1 MDGILPHSMAD
12 ALRGK
17 SDDQLSPHEAVLRYF
32 RFLKRITPEEHA
44 QVTLLHGKDLVRY
57 ESPFVGLRPQVSAGR
72 HVYQLHSDAQPGS
85 RVTRNFPDHGDCWAM
100 LSALYIFEYRD
111 GFGVQPDPL
120 GRAFAAARRA
130 VDVAPSSH
138 LSHWALAT
146 ALFFRR
152 ELVAFRPAAER
163 VIELNRMDGSTIA
176 WMGYMI
182 AFSGDWER
190 GCAIA
195 DAASKLNPH
204 HAGWHRF
211 LAFYSAYRKGEYR
224 NALDAAVRLNM
235 PGYFNA
241 AAALVA
247 AFGQLGD
254 REASQRAVKE
264 LLDLRPD
271 YATAARKEL
280 EKYCDPELVEHLL
293 DGLRKAGLAVA

>member
-1 MDGILPHSMAD
+1 
-12 ALRGK
+12 
-17 SDDQLSPHEAVLRYF
+17 VLRYF
-32 RFLKRITPEEHA
+32 SFLKRITPEEHA
-44 QVTLLHGKDLVRY
+44 QVTLLL
-57 ESPFVGLRPQVSAGR
+57 E
-72 HVYQLHSDAQPGS
+72 
-85 RVTRNFPDHGDCWAM
+85 RVTRNFPDHGDCWAI

-163 VIELNRMDGSTIA
+163 VIELNRMDGSAIA

-195 DAASKLNPH
+195 EAASKLNPH

-247 AFGQLGD
+247 AFGQLDD

-264 LLDLRPD
+264 LLNLRPD

>member
-32 RFLKRITPEEHA
+32 SFLKRITPEEHA
-44 QVTLLHGKDLVRY
+44 QVTLLL
-57 ESPFVGLRPQVSAGR
+57 E
-72 HVYQLHSDAQPGS
+72 